1 MTSTGALPSEDI
13 TLCLV
18 VSNRHGNLANVL
30 HSVNHLAA
38 KMVVIDAGSS
48 GKSVAHLA
56 SEYDARYIQVPA
68 DPDESA
74 LLNLALDCVESPWAL
89 FLHQQ
94 EVFHNEDPDILL
106 GQLKSDSVLAFE
118 LPVVHFHEPSNH
130 HFQIRLIRT
139 GVGIRWQHR
148 IYPTVVPSLAAAM
161 KLRQLT
167 PQPHILT
174 TSAIVT
180 LGEPEWEEW
189 ELRDA
194 IIRLEKELD
203 DDSSQV
209 RYWFHLADLAIRL
222 EEWDRA
228 RVAVEEGLSVISRA
242 SGIALEEPH
251 AVNGLIGMF
260 CTTMLRSE
268 YYPGNTVESLL
279 TIFLNMPGDGRL
291 AVPLGRLLQA
301 VGRGEDAVKAQRV
314 AIENFFHQRRYHL
327 SLEEGL
333 FKPIMYEWEMRWT
346 KTGDELLNSVVEIQ
360 TLLGRH
366 HYKLQLIL
374 EYVYESH
381 QSLFFE
387 IQAVLQR
394 SLKRP
399 E

>member
-1 MTSTGALPSEDI
+1 MTGTGALPSEDI

-18 VSNRHGNLANVL
+18 VSTRHGNLANVL
-30 HSVNHLAA
+30 HSVDHLAA
-38 KMVVIDAGSS
+38 HIVVIDAGSS

-74 LLNLALDCVESPWAL
+74 LLNMALDYVQSPWAL

-94 EVFHNEDPDILL
+94 EVLHNDDPGALL
-106 GQLKSDSVLAFE
+106 SQLRSDAVLAYE

-130 HFQIRLIRT
+130 HFQTRLIRT
-139 GVGIRWQHR
+139 GVGLRWHHR
-148 IYPTVVPSLAAAM
+148 IHPTVDKSLDAAV
-161 KLRQLT
+161 KSRQLQRQ
-167 PQPHILT
+167 PQILT

-194 IIRLEKELD
+194 IIRLERELD
-203 DDSSQV
+203 DDASQV
-209 RYWFHLADLAIRL
+209 RYWFHLADLALRL

-228 RVAVEEGLSVISRA
+228 HVAVEEGLSVISRA

-260 CTTMLRSE
+260 CATMLRSE
-268 YYPGNTVESLL
+268 YYPENTVESLL

-333 FKPIMYEWEMRWT
+333 FKPIMFEWEMRRN
-346 KTGDELLNSVVEIQ
+346 KTGDALLNSVVEIQ
-360 TLLGRH
+360 TLLVRH

-374 EYVYESH
+374 EFVYESH

-387 IQAVLQR
+387 IQTILQR
-394 SLKRP
+394 SLQRP
-399 E
+399 D

>member
-1 MTSTGALPSEDI
+1 MTDAGALPSDDI

-18 VSNRHGNLANVL
+18 VSTRHGNLANVL
-30 HSVNHLAA
+30 HSVNRLAA
-38 KMVVIDAGSS
+38 NIVVIDAGSS

-56 SEYDARYIQVPA
+56 SEYDAQYIQVPA

-74 LLNLALDCVESPWAL
+74 LLNMALDRVESPWAL

-94 EVFHNEDPDILL
+94 EVLHNDNPDTLL
-106 GQLKSDSVLAFE
+106 NQLRSDSVLAYE
-118 LPVVHFHEPSNH
+118 LPVVQFHEPANL

-139 GVGIRWQHR
+139 GAGIRWRHR
-148 IYPTVVPSLAAAM
+148 IHPTVDESLAKAATSRE
-161 KLRQLT
+161 LQ
-167 PQPHILT
+167 PQPQVLT

-194 IIRLEKELD
+194 IIRLERELD

-209 RYWFHLADLAIRL
+209 KYWFHLADIAIRL

-228 RVAVEEGLSVISRA
+228 HVAVEEGLGVISRA

-251 AVNGLIGMF
+251 AVNGLISMF
-260 CTTMLRSE
+260 CMTMLRSE
-268 YYPGNTVESLL
+268 YYPKNTVESLL

-301 VGRGEDAVKAQRV
+301 VGRGEDAEMIQRMAV
-314 AIENFFHQRRYHL
+314 DNFFRQRRYHL

-333 FKPIMYEWEMRWT
+333 FKPVMFEWEMRWN
-346 KTGDELLNSVVEIQ
+346 KTGEELLNSVIEIQ
-360 TLLGRH
+360 TILVRH

-374 EYVYESH
+374 EYVYQAH

-387 IQAVLQR
+387 IQTILQR